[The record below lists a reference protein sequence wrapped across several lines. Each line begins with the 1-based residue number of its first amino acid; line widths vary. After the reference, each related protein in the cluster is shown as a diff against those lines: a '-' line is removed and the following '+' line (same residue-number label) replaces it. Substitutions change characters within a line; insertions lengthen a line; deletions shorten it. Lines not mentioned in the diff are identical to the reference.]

1 MFEIRKV
8 SAISILS
15 FFWRKVGGMEA
26 KWLQTRSNGFSGC
39 AYLETE
45 LRIIKCCIVQERRK
59 ENKTK
64 TRVWNIKKLI
74 IGFLIGITVRLTI
87 RGKEVNVVVGE
98 GPASW
103 KNWLS
108 TQVPEDRR
116 WFVRNMRVKNGLAA

>member
-1 MFEIRKV
+1 MCIF
-8 SAISILS
+8 
-15 FFWRKVGGMEA
+15 G
-26 KWLQTRSNGFSGC
+26 
-39 AYLETE
+39 TE

-64 TRVWNIKKLI
+64 TRVRNIKKLI
-74 IGFLIGITVRLTI
+74 IGFLIGITARLTI